1 MWSDRYIISKGKWL
15 AKLLRHDKEALR
27 LGKIDEHGWRKV
39 EELEEMGL
47 SRELLDEIV
56 STNSKQRYEYSSDGK
71 KIRARQGHSINVDV
85 ELAETIPPDVLYH
98 GTATRFLESIYAKGL
113 VPGNRLYVHLSAD
126 EATAIKVGSRHGTP
140 FVIKIDCRQML
151 ADGCKFY
158 LSNNGVWLTKQVL
171 PKYFI
176 NTKED

>member
-1 MWSDRYIISKGKWL
+1 M
-15 AKLLRHDKEALR
+15 

-39 EELEEMGL
+39 EELEVMGFT
-47 SRELLDEIV
+47 RELLDEIV
-56 STNSKQRYEYSSDGK
+56 ATNNKQRFEYSDDGK

-85 ELAETIPPDVLYH
+85 ELAETTPPDVLYH
-98 GTATRFLESIYAKGL
+98 GTATRFLESIYAEGL
-113 VPGNRLYVHLSAD
+113 VHGNRLYVHLSAD
-126 EATAIKVGSRHGTP
+126 EATAINVGKRHGTP

-171 PKYFI
+171 PEYFI
-176 NTKED
+176 DSKDN